1 MSQSVLVRTPD
12 TAVVT
17 VVEARSVVVTPPQPF
32 SSVAVRGVPGP
43 RGPQGVPGP
52 IADLNGAFL
61 VTNRFGEIA
70 ADETAK
76 QAARAN
82 IGLAVID
89 GGTFF

>member
-1 MSQSVLVRTPD
+1 MSQSVPVRTPN

-32 SSVAVRGVPGP
+32 STVVML
-43 RGPQGVPGP
+43 GVPGP

-70 ADETAK
+70 TDETAK

>member
-1 MSQSVLVRTPD
+1 MSQSMLVRTPN

-32 SSVAVRGVPGP
+32 STVVMR
-43 RGPQGVPGP
+43 GVPGP

>member
-1 MSQSVLVRTPD
+1 MTQSVLVRTPD

-17 VVEARSVVVTPPQPF
+17 VVTPPQPF
-32 SSVAVRGVPGP
+32 STVVMR
-43 RGPQGVPGP
+43 GVPGP

-61 VTNRFGEIA
+61 VTNRLGEISG
-70 ADETAK
+70 DETAK

-82 IGLAVID
+82 LGLAVID

>member
-12 TAVVT
+12 TTVVT
-17 VVEARSVVVTPPQPF
+17 VVDARSVVVTPPQPF
-32 SSVAVRGVPGP
+32 STVVMR
-43 RGPQGVPGP
+43 GVPGP

-82 IGLAVID
+82 LGLAVID

>member
-1 MSQSVLVRTPD
+1 MSQSVLVRAPD
-12 TAVVT
+12 TTVVT
-17 VVEARSVVVTPPQPF
+17 VVDARSVVVTPPQPF
-32 SSVAVRGVPGP
+32 STVVMRGVPGP
-43 RGPQGVPGP
+43 T
-52 IADLNGAFL
+52 ADLNGAFL

-82 IGLAVID
+82 LGLAVID

>member
-1 MSQSVLVRTPD
+1 MSQSVLVRTPN

-17 VVEARSVVVTPPQPF
+17 VVDARSVVVTPPRPF
-32 SSVAVRGVPGP
+32 STVVMR
-43 RGPQGVPGP
+43 GVPGP

-70 ADETAK
+70 GDETAK

>member
-1 MSQSVLVRTPD
+1 MSQSVLVRTPN

-17 VVEARSVVVTPPQPF
+17 VVEARSTVVM
-32 SSVAVRGVPGP
+32 R
-43 RGPQGVPGP
+43 GVPGP